1 MKILSY
7 YRLGIW
13 AFFAFLPLL
22 SAAQQDSTNYF
33 TLQQCV
39 ETAFKNNLEL
49 KQAELQAQ
57 GTKIDYKQAKNNLI
71 PGFSSSVEHGL
82 NQGRSIDPFS
92 NSYLN
97 QNINYANWGL
107 NGGVVL
113 FNGLSYQYAVK
124 QQHLAYEAGNMD
136 VQQNKDN
143 LTINIIIAY
152 LQVLSAEDLLV
163 QISNQA
169 GLSKKQVD
177 RLAILNNEGAVNPAQ
192 LYDLKGQLAN
202 DDISLINTRNQLE
215 GAKLS
220 LAQLMNLPY
229 RSSMTLQRIEAA
241 DFLNKYAGTADSIY
255 QVALNQ
261 LAQVKAATLRTKSAE
276 MGVKALRGQLWPTF
290 LLNAG
295 LYTNYSNAARTA
307 ALLNSSDQPSG
318 DYVLIN
324 SAKEPVYTSVNN
336 YQQNKIGYG
345 EQFKNNY
352 STNVNFSIRIPLL
365 NNFQTRNL
373 ISKSRLNL
381 QNASYVEQSTK
392 IRLQQAVEQAFMNM
406 NATYNRYQ
414 AILEQVAAFEES
426 FRSTSARFNEGVL
439 NSVDYLVAKNNLD
452 RASTG
457 LITAKYEY
465 VFRQRILDYYQGKA
479 LW

>member
-1 MKILSY
+1 MKIISY
-7 YRLGIW
+7 YQLGIW
-13 AFFAFLPLL
+13 VFFAGLPLL

-71 PGFSSSVEHGL
+71 PGFSSSIEHGL

-202 DDISLINTRNQLE
+202 DEISLINTRNQLE
-215 GAKLS
+215 GSKLS
-220 LAQLMNLPY
+220 LSQLMNLPY
-229 RSSMTLQRIEAA
+229 RSSMILQRIEAA

-276 MGVKALRGQLWPTF
+276 MGVKALKGQLWPTF

-465 VFRQRILDYYQGKA
+465 VFRQRILDYYQGKP

>member
-1 MKILSY
+1 
-7 YRLGIW
+7 
-13 AFFAFLPLL
+13 
-22 SAAQQDSTNYF
+22 
-33 TLQQCV
+33 
-39 ETAFKNNLEL
+39 
-49 KQAELQAQ
+49 
-57 GTKIDYKQAKNNLI
+57 
-71 PGFSSSVEHGL
+71 
-82 NQGRSIDPFS
+82 
-92 NSYLN
+92 
-97 QNINYANWGL
+97 
-107 NGGVVL
+107 
-113 FNGLSYQYAVK
+113 
-124 QQHLAYEAGNMD
+124 
-136 VQQNKDN
+136 
-143 LTINIIIAY
+143 
-152 LQVLSAEDLLV
+152 
-163 QISNQA
+163 
-169 GLSKKQVD
+169 
-177 RLAILNNEGAVNPAQ
+177 

-229 RSSMTLQRIEAA
+229 RSSMILERIEAA

-276 MGVKALRGQLWPTF
+276 MGVKALKGQLWPTF

-465 VFRQRILDYYQGKA
+465 VFRQRILDYYQGKP

>member
-13 AFFAFLPLL
+13 AFFAVLPLL
-22 SAAQQDSTNYF
+22 SAAQQDSSNYF

-71 PGFSSSVEHGL
+71 PGFFSSVEHGL

-177 RLAILNNEGAVNPAQ
+177 RLAILHNEGAVNPAQ

-202 DDISLINTRNQLE
+202 DEISLINTRNQLE

-229 RSSMTLQRIEAA
+229 RSSMTLERIEAA

-276 MGVKALRGQLWPTF
+276 MGVKALKGQLWPTF
-290 LLNAG
+290 SLNAG

-324 SAKEPVYTSVNN
+324 SAKEPVYTSVSN

-465 VFRQRILDYYQGKA
+465 VFRQRILDYYQGKP